1 MRKGFP
7 EDARKIVDG
16 IYQLRRNIL
25 IYLNQ
30 QGRRTLQEISGYV
43 GCDEGDVANILMPEL
58 VNLGVV
64 TTELECRDNTPVKL
78 YSLDNDGVN
87 RLKTRIGRLNKLIE
101 GIEYKQTSQE

>member
-43 GCDEGDVANILMPEL
+43 GCDEGDVAAVCFFAVFAPEGS
-58 VNLGVV
+58 VFGPDVDV
-64 TTELECRDNTPVKL
+64 
-78 YSLDNDGVN
+78 SG
-87 RLKTRIGRLNKLIE
+87 
-101 GIEYKQTSQE
+101 